1 MRRFVP
7 IVFAHNLSSYPITI
21 ICLIYT
27 PDNRKYSLRNTPSF
41 IPKLSN
47 SASDKLRLIEYLA
60 NVHVSFFYY
69 RKRRFEKGGNFGRMF
84 RHFDI

>member
-69 RKRRFEKGGNFGRMF
+69 RKRTFEKGGNFGRTF